1 MFTRHSS
8 DDPTQHEVLAPT
20 PWLAQLWLFDFD
32 SAFFDPAPT
41 TFYEEP
47 TSVHVPLDVP
57 EESITKLKQFSR
69 KLPLF

>member
-1 MFTRHSS
+1 MFIRLSS

-20 PWLAQLWLFDFD
+20 PWFAQLWLFDVD
-32 SAFFDPAPT
+32 CAFYDLAPT

-47 TSVHVPLDVP
+47 TSTHVPLDVP
-57 EESITKLKQFSR
+57 EESTTKLKQFAR